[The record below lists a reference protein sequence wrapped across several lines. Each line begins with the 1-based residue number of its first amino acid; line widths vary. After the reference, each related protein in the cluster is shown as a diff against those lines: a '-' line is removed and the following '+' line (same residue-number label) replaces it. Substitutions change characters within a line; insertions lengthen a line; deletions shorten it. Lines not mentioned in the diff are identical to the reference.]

1 MGKLATGNR
10 EGEKQERDREWR
22 RGFTFCYTLLHEFK
36 MKKMP
41 VPPHMLPL
49 PPKNGCSILLPHGKR
64 EIKQL
69 MLSHQHSRIQCASGH
84 SRRKN
89 TVLCKNTEL
98 NELQTQ
104 KYKQNQGKKNRKQK
118 WYLNWRVIS
127 TGMNQLSLSFPPYLA

>member
-64 EIKQL
+64 EIK
-69 MLSHQHSRIQCASGH
+69 
-84 SRRKN
+84 
-89 TVLCKNTEL
+89 TVDVKPSTLKDSMCK
-98 NELQTQ
+98 
-104 KYKQNQGKKNRKQK
+104 
-118 WYLNWRVIS
+118 W
-127 TGMNQLSLSFPPYLA
+127 P